1 MNVTLIIA
9 DTLRADHLGC
19 YGNPWIRTP
28 TLDHLA
34 TESIV
39 FTRAYPE
46 VLPTIPVRR
55 TLHTGRRT
63 FPCRDWFPRKGDTVR
78 VPGWQPIPEEE
89 VTLAEILQHEGY
101 RTALITDVFHMFKPS
116 MNFHR
121 GFDEWRWIRG
131 QERDRYRSAPPEVD
145 VDRYLNPAMRGSR
158 AEIILR
164 EHLANTRDR
173 RHEEDW
179 AAPQVFRE
187 GIRWLEENRDAE
199 RFFLVL
205 DVFDPHEPWDPPQWY
220 RDLYYPNYT
229 GREMIMPMYG
239 EADYLSPDEL
249 RYMRAC
255 YAAEVTMVDRWLGHF
270 MGALRDLGRLEDT
283 AVIFVSDHGHQL
295 GEHGLVGKV
304 PRGLYPELM
313 HVPFLLRHPEGLGAG
328 RRVDAFVQHH
338 DLPPTILGL
347 LGVQPPL
354 PMDGI
359 DLTPLVRGQDRRTR
373 EYVTCIFRDY
383 VWTMDRE
390 FALIARRDGGDMH
403 LFDLA
408 KDPEQRLDVVDAH
421 GDLARTLWERIVADA
436 AGEIPDYTHL
446 LSPKPGAWYQI

>member
-1 MNVTLIIA
+1 MDPHAHPRSPGHGEHCLHARLPRGVA
-9 DTLRADHLGC
+9 H
-19 YGNPWIRTP
+19 NPGAP
-28 TLDHLA
+28 DPAHGPAHVSL
-34 TESIV
+34 
-39 FTRAYPE
+39 
-46 VLPTIPVRR
+46 
-55 TLHTGRRT
+55 
-63 FPCRDWFPRKGDTVR
+63 PRKGDTVR